1 MPSHRILERR
11 AAAFPTVRY
20 CWAAGSD

>member
-11 AAAFPTVRY
+11 AAAFATVRY